1 MKLPLLSKLIL
12 LLMTM
17 AVLTLPAMAQNKQ
30 KAASNTAPAQ
40 NAQNSQK
47 AASNTVA
54 PAQPA
59 QVAQATQTTQ
69 AGQAGPMAEDEKI
82 TFMQQ
87 EEAHSTEN
95 VSTGGIIFK
104 TLGAMLIVVGLIFFG
119 AWGLKKFGFGNKAG
133 AQADTPELSVV
144 SSVTVGSGRTISS
157 VKFGNR
163 ILLVGSTPQSF
174 TLLADGADGADE
186 ENFYTASPRSV
197 AELLAAEESFEDELA
212 KADAGLISLFQGGR
226 S

>member
-1 MKLPLLSKLIL
+1 MKLPLLSKWIL
-12 LLMTM
+12 LLMTT
-17 AVLTLPAMAQNKQ
+17 AVLTLPAPAQNAQ

-40 NAQNSQK
+40 
-47 AASNTVA
+47 A
-54 PAQPA
+54 PQA
-59 QVAQATQTTQ
+59 AQAAQ
-69 AGQAGPMAEDEKI
+69 ASQIGQAAPMAEDEKI

-95 VSTGGIIFK
+95 ASTGGIIFK
-104 TLGAMLIVVGLIFFG
+104 TFGAMLIVVGLIFFG
-119 AWGLKKFGFGNKAG
+119 AWGLKKFGFGNKTS
-133 AQADTPELSVV
+133 AQADSPELSVV

-174 TLLADGADGADE
+174 TLLADGADGADGGDE

>member
-17 AVLTLPAMAQNKQ
+17 AVLTLPAPAQNAQNKQKTASNTAPAQNTQ

-40 NAQNSQK
+40 A
-47 AASNTVA
+47 
-54 PAQPA
+54 
-59 QVAQATQTTQ
+59 AQAAQTAQ
-69 AGQAGPMAEDEKI
+69 ADQAGPMAEDEKI

-133 AQADTPELSVV
+133 AQADAPELSVV

-174 TLLADGADGADE
+174 TLLADGADGTPDGSDE